1 MYFNSQDFAPYGVIG
16 KYLIYYRVGAS
27 SDKINTQHTQTFISF
42 AHSNRRSNFQFL
54 RKNPLKIT
62 TVITVITV
70 DEKGSSAVI
79 STDEKSSS
87 AVVTAVIFKVVIRLV
102 VFEWW

>member
-1 MYFNSQDFAPYGVIG
+1 
-16 KYLIYYRVGAS
+16 
-27 SDKINTQHTQTFISF
+27 
-42 AHSNRRSNFQFL
+42 
-54 RKNPLKIT
+54 LKIT